1 MVAAADA
8 LLVRARS
15 SKPEATTQNVE
26 ERLGMLEQGSRES
39 AQLLR
44 DIAQQVNEP
53 SVAQEI
59 AAKRIRFGIT
69 LGIVALIIA
78 LCACVIA
85 TL

>member
-1 MVAAADA
+1 MLAAADA

-15 SKPEATTQNVE
+15 STPEATTQNVE

-44 DIAQQVNEP
+44 DIAQQVNAL

-78 LCACVIA
+78 LCAGVIA